1 MLLFFIL
8 LAIIFKDY
16 KEGEEMDG
24 WDNGK
29 FKIKRTKILSLWW
42 FLC

>member
-16 KEGEEMDG
+16 KEGNRWMDG
-24 WDNGK
+24 IMANLKSRGL
-29 FKIKRTKILSLWW
+29 RY
-42 FLC
+42 

>member
-16 KEGEEMDG
+16 KEGQKMDG
-24 WDNGK
+24 WDYGK
-29 FKIKRTKILSLWW
+29 FKIMRTQGLSL
-42 FLC
+42 

>member
-16 KEGEEMDG
+16 NGRKEMDG
-24 WDNGK
+24 REHGK
-29 FKIKRTKILSLWW
+29 FKIMRTQGMSLCC
-42 FLC
+42 FLG